1 MNRREDLHD
10 ELKSLLGTNEVFFQA
25 PSNHKLKYPAIIYS
39 LENAETH
46 YANSKPYFYM
56 NRYTITYL
64 TLNPDDELIE
74 KILMSPELQRIRLVN
89 HFVSDNIH
97 HYIYKLYY

>member
-1 MNRREDLHD
+1 MNRREDLHN

-25 PSNHKLKYPAIIYS
+25 TSNHKLKYPAIIYS
-39 LENAETH
+39 LENAETL
-46 YANSKPYFYM
+46 YADSKPYFYM

-97 HYIYKLYY
+97 HYVYKLYY